1 MHVMAKVPIVGVK
14 NFLLNEVMRWKNA
27 MRPMR
32 SRGKYCF
39 FMGVKYYMDY
49 MAKLLFMGVEA
60 QFKNRFSL
68 AREMSVGNRHDRP
81 CSRAGD
87 CRYHL
92 EFV

>member
-49 MAKLLFMGVEA
+49 MAKVPTENCFLWGSKRKSKIGFACE
-60 QFKNRFSL
+60 KN
-68 AREMSVGNRHDRP
+68 ECGKP
-81 CSRAGD
+81 P
-87 CRYHL
+87 
-92 EFV
+92 